1 MGAVAYKLQLPE
13 NSAIHPVFHVSQ
25 LKTAIPTS
33 HSVADLP
40 HNLNGLQIPLKILQ
54 RRIHTTDHNVVPQ
67 VLVQWSNLPPSL
79 ATWEDTEALRQL
91 FPCAPVWGQA
101 GLHRGGDVSVTK
113 EANQEGDPAPE
124 RVTGSVNQAEPEPR
138 KGSRVRRTNVRFGG
152 DEWA

>member
-40 HNLNGLQIPLKILQ
+40 HNLDGLQIPLKILQ
-54 RRIHTTDHNVVPQ
+54 RRIHTTDHNVVLQ

-79 ATWEDTEALRQL
+79 ATWEDTEALRQR
-91 FPCAPVWGQA
+91 FPRAPAWGQV
-101 GLHRGGDVSVTK
+101 GLPRGGDVSI
-113 EANQEGDPAPE
+113 AG
-124 RVTGSVNQAEPEPR
+124 GAEPE
-138 KGSRVRRTNVRFGG
+138 SAT
-152 DEWA
+152 